1 MTVDRWNHDDS
12 YSNYLALLNA
22 AFFDALAY
30 KLHVRDSYKNCM
42 KSFYGEETYDNLVE
56 SLYEKHLDDLCWDA
70 DVELDVLDE
79 LIADSKSN
87 STFDSS
93 EKEAF
98 FDATERM
105 EDIRREHYKLIDEED
120 DKEGFELI
128 VQKTGIREQKC
139 VNIGGFECHFC
150 EAKISDDEYI
160 IVYQNETRISNI
172 IDKED
177 EWKKFQHDLYYE
189 DIKNGQSSAMVYIVY
204 ILDGDSNNIPIQVIE
219 SNKTYGRKY
228 VFTEEETITFINGI
242 VKTSHDEI
250 GAVSPVQVW
259 DRILREEHLTGCLT
273 EAYASKKVEAYL
285 AGQRFDADYVQEDD
299 YSSLTHSDVPQIKWV
314 KSLDTTG
321 FRNFC
326 FNNTVMEF
334 GQINLFYGANG
345 SGKTSV
351 LEAIEYAL
359 TAEVRRVK
367 DFKVKLPTDS
377 YPRLSIYDKEAGVHT
392 FTPGFSK
399 KNSKEIERVWY
410 GVPIGR
416 TKTNLNENFNRFNA
430 FDSEAAY
437 KFIHESDNSEDT
449 YASMFGNLMFGES
462 VVDHEKKWQR
472 FKKAFN
478 DRYSELRSELSDAR
492 YWAEVYE
499 QSLAHK
505 SDDSKSEE
513 IERGII
519 ELKLLVRMRLPKAT
533 SDRYPKIMEEM
544 TIVRKYVDILSGHHL
559 DTKTFAVIES
569 EVSDNKRKNLQYV
582 KEKREKAE
590 EITRIAE
597 EIGEIKK
604 KIFAEKEKQSSVQD
618 RIDRV
623 NVDIKNWTIVQNVLS
638 HEDTIK
644 LVNDLIEELTQIDR
658 ELYYISKIE
667 QRTAVVEAVLF
678 ALDIDG
684 LWQEVSFAC
693 DKISKFDIDEKGIVL
708 LNNLSMDELCLKA
721 KEDFDK
727 KQESIK
733 EQREKDALERA
744 ERLRQLEAE
753 EERRQEERRKQ
764 QEAQRQK
771 LERQKAEAEKRRA
784 ELAEKQRLEREKQD
798 QEKRERDEAFKAALE
813 DNFSQ
818 HDTQIRDAE
827 GKRWIKCEFCGKI
840 AVETEFGS
848 YGGLGRV
855 NLGTCYECSKN
866 NPSVYEKLEQKIETN
881 KKNYVPN
888 ICPDC
893 GGQLRQKSGR
903 FGSFMGCSNYPNCTY
918 TRNIKGK
925 K

>member
-1 MTVDRWNHDDS
+1 MDRLGDSRVTQIVYETIFLRCKEMTVDRWNHDDS

-359 TAEVRRVK
+359 TAEARQTSKIVEQTASQAGSTAAGSAAGPYGVLIGYAAGKEVSKKVDKVSEKKKLRNRKISFFLDKMRAQENQQDSLFKLAKDLIAGKLIVK
-367 DFKVKLPTDS
+367 IKGAIALAAAGLVLMLLLVSVIIVPVTAVVAV
-377 YPRLSIYDKEAGVHT
+377 IYNSPFAIFFPPLEAGDTVIT
-392 FTPGFSK
+392 VTGSYV
-399 KNSKEIERVWY
+399 SE
-410 GVPIGR
+410 
-416 TKTNLNENFNRFNA
+416 FNR
-430 FDSEAAY
+430 E
-437 KFIHESDNSEDT
+437 
-449 YASMFGNLMFGES
+449 
-462 VVDHEKKWQR
+462 
-472 FKKAFN
+472 
-478 DRYSELRSELSDAR
+478 
-492 YWAEVYE
+492 
-499 QSLAHK
+499 
-505 SDDSKSEE
+505 
-513 IERGII
+513 
-519 ELKLLVRMRLPKAT
+519 
-533 SDRYPKIMEEM
+533 
-544 TIVRKYVDILSGHHL
+544 
-559 DTKTFAVIES
+559 
-569 EVSDNKRKNLQYV
+569 
-582 KEKREKAE
+582 
-590 EITRIAE
+590 
-597 EIGEIKK
+597 
-604 KIFAEKEKQSSVQD
+604 
-618 RIDRV
+618 
-623 NVDIKNWTIVQNVLS
+623 
-638 HEDTIK
+638 
-644 LVNDLIEELTQIDR
+644 VNDLINSHSGCDMGMKVYVDYEGSASVPSNNYDIMAVYMVKYGVGD
-658 ELYYISKIE
+658 
-667 QRTAVVEAVLF
+667 TAT
-678 ALDIDG
+678 I
-684 LWQEVSFAC
+684 
-693 DKISKFDIDEKGIVL
+693 
-708 LNNLSMDELCLKA
+708 M
-721 KEDFDK
+721 
-727 KQESIK
+727 
-733 EQREKDALERA
+733 
-744 ERLRQLEAE
+744 
-753 EERRQEERRKQ
+753 
-764 QEAQRQK
+764 
-771 LERQKAEAEKRRA
+771 
-784 ELAEKQRLEREKQD
+784 
-798 QEKRERDEAFKAALE
+798 
-813 DNFSQ
+813 
-818 HDTQIRDAE
+818 
-827 GKRWIKCEFCGKI
+827 
-840 AVETEFGS
+840 
-848 YGGLGRV
+848 
-855 NLGTCYECSKN
+855 
-866 NPSVYEKLEQKIETN
+866 
-881 KKNYVPN
+881 
-888 ICPDC
+888 
-893 GGQLRQKSGR
+893 
-903 FGSFMGCSNYPNCTY
+903 M
-918 TRNIKGK
+918 
-925 K
+925 